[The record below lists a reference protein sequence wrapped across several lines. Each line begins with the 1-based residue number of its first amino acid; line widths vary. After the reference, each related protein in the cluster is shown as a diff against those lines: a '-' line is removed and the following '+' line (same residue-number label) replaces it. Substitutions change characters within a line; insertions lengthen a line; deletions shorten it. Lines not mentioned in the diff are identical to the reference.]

1 MFLSILAKTQNS
13 KLLIDQAIQSSELN
27 HYIYVLAFLLI
38 VLGLLWGRF
47 KAMHVFAAVVIA
59 LILSGFMGIKHIYAT
74 AVNPSILTV
83 MALIALTG
91 LLKTTLPFH
100 KIGDLLGKSSKG
112 FMIRTGLVT
121 AALSGFINNTPVVA
135 LLIPILKS
143 KAKEHSWPIGNYLMP
158 LSFAA
163 VAGGTITLIGTSTNL
178 VLNGLMIENGIEG
191 FKFWDFLIPGLC
203 VTGAVLLT
211 TVLIAPIVLRKTTED
226 PNVIKNEER
235 QYTTELKVIPGGT
248 MEGKTVKSAGLRN
261 LNDLF
266 LVEIY
271 RNGEFISPVTPK
283 MTLESNDTLFFTGA
297 LEEVNGLLDLFPK
310 GLKTVEDKFEVD
322 ARHDLIEVLVPNN
335 SDLIGRPL
343 KQTNFRALYDAVIV
357 GVQRG
362 GQPINGKIGRIALQ
376 AGDLLLL
383 SAGINFTARN
393 ERETQ
398 LIIINQHKRTAT
410 SFKGREQ
417 YFLPGLLMIV
427 GGAFVLQWSL
437 LLSVNLI
444 LLLGIACGITQAEK
458 LKREFNLELYALL
471 VLSVAFGSAVVEGGH
486 AGFFIEQIALP
497 PDASAG
503 ILLLFLLTLL
513 LTNFMTNVSAVAMA
527 FPIAAAMM
535 QHYQLSHLEVFL
547 PVAFGASGSFLTP
560 SSYQTHLMIMG
571 SGNYT
576 NKDFLKLGL
585 PVLVVYSAVALWVL
599 L

>member
-1 MFLSILAKTQNS
+1 MAAS
-13 KLLIDQAIQSSELN
+13 
-27 HYIYVLAFLLI
+27 YVYLTAFFLI

-47 KAMHVFAAVVIA
+47 KAMHVFAAVVMA

-91 LLKTTLPFH
+91 VLKKTLPFH
-100 KIGDLLGKSSKG
+100 RIGDLLGKSSKG

-143 KAKEHSWPIGNYLMP
+143 KAKEHNWPIGNYLMP

-191 FKFWDFLIPGLC
+191 FKFWDFLIPGLY

-211 TVLIAPIVLRKTTED
+211 TVLIAPIVLKKTEED
-226 PNVIKNEER
+226 ADAAKNEER
-235 QYTTELKVIPGGT
+235 QYTTELKVIPRGT

-266 LVEIY
+266 LAEIY

-283 MTLESNDTLFFTGA
+283 MTLQANDTLFFTGA
-297 LEEVNGLLDLFPK
+297 LDQVNELLDLFPK
-310 GLKTVEDKFEVD
+310 GLKTVEEKFEVD
-322 ARHDLIEVLVPNN
+322 TRHDLLEVIVPNN

-343 KQTNFRALYDAVIV
+343 KQTNFRARYDAVIV
-357 GVQRG
+357 GVQRE
-362 GQPINGKIGRIALQ
+362 GQPLKGKIGRIALQ

-383 SAGINFTARN
+383 SAGANFTARN
-393 ERETQ
+393 ERETP
-398 LIIINQHKRTAT
+398 LIAINQHKRTAPAAV
-410 SFKGREQ
+410 GRAQ

-427 GGAFVLQWSL
+427 GGALVLQWSL
-437 LLSVNLI
+437 LLSVGLM
-444 LLLGIACGITQAEK
+444 LLLGIACGITHAEK

-471 VLSVAFGSAVVEGGH
+471 ILSVAFGSAVVEGGH
-486 AGFFIEQIALP
+486 AGFFIEQITLP
-497 PDASAG
+497 SDASTG
-503 ILLLFLLTLL
+503 IVLLFLLTLL
-513 LTNFMTNVSAVAMA
+513 LTNFMTNVSAVAIA

-535 QHYQLSHLEVFL
+535 QHYELGHLEVFL

-571 SGNYT
+571 PGNYS

-585 PVLVVYSAVALWVL
+585 PVLVVYSAAALWVL

>member
-1 MFLSILAKTQNS
+1 MTQLFEHTTELS
-13 KLLIDQAIQSSELN
+13 
-27 HYIYVLAFLLI
+27 HYIYVVAFFLI
-38 VLGLLWGRF
+38 VLGILWGRF
-47 KAMHVFAAVVIA
+47 KAMHVFAAVVMA

-91 LLKTTLPFH
+91 VLKKTLPFH
-100 KIGDLLGKSSKG
+100 RIGDLLGKSSKG
-112 FMIRTGLVT
+112 FMVRTGLVT

-143 KAKEHSWPIGNYLMP
+143 KAKEYNWPIGNYLMP

-191 FKFWDFLIPGLC
+191 FKFWDFLVPGLC

-211 TVLIAPIVLRKTTED
+211 TVLIAPIVLKKTEED
-226 PNVIKNEER
+226 ADAAKNEER
-235 QYTTELKVIPGGT
+235 QYTTELKVIPRGT

-266 LVEIY
+266 LAEIY

-283 MTLESNDTLFFTGA
+283 MTLEANDTLFFTGA
-297 LEEVNGLLDLFPK
+297 LDRVNELLDLFPK
-310 GLKTVEDKFEVD
+310 GLKTVEEKFEVD
-322 ARHDLIEVLVPNN
+322 ARHDLLEVIVPNN

-343 KQTNFRALYDAVIV
+343 KQTNFRARYDAVIV

-362 GQPINGKIGRIALQ
+362 GQPLKGKIGRIALQ

-383 SAGINFTARN
+383 SAGANFTSRN
-393 ERETQ
+393 ERETP
-398 LIIINQHKRTAT
+398 LIAINQHKRTAIAAV
-410 SFKGREQ
+410 GRAQ

-427 GGAFVLQWSL
+427 GGALVLQWSL
-437 LLSVNLI
+437 LLSVGLM
-444 LLLGIACGITQAEK
+444 LLLGIVCGITHAEK

-471 VLSVAFGSAVVEGGH
+471 ILSVAFGSAIVEGGH
-486 AGFFIEQIALP
+486 AQFFIEQIALP
-497 PDASAG
+497 TDASAG
-503 ILLLFLLTLL
+503 IVLLFLLTLL
-513 LTNFMTNVSAVAMA
+513 LTNFMTNVSAVAIA

-571 SGNYT
+571 PGNYT
-576 NKDFLKLGL
+576 NKDFMKLGL

>member
-1 MFLSILAKTQNS
+1 MTQLFEHTTELS
-13 KLLIDQAIQSSELN
+13 
-27 HYIYVLAFLLI
+27 HYIYVVAFFLI
-38 VLGLLWGRF
+38 VLGLVWGRF
-47 KAMHVFAAVVIA
+47 KAMHVFAAVVMA

-91 LLKTTLPFH
+91 VLKKTLPFH
-100 KIGDLLGKSSKG
+100 RIGDLLGKSSKG
-112 FMIRTGLVT
+112 FMVRTGLVT

-143 KAKEHSWPIGNYLMP
+143 KAKAHNWPIGNYLMP

-191 FKFWDFLIPGLC
+191 FKFWDFLVPGLC

-211 TVLIAPIVLRKTTED
+211 TVLIAPIVLKKTEED
-226 PNVIKNEER
+226 ADAAKNEER
-235 QYTTELKVIPGGT
+235 QYTTELKVIPRGT
-248 MEGKTVKSAGLRN
+248 MDGKTVKSAGLRN

-266 LVEIY
+266 LAEIY

-283 MTLESNDTLFFTGA
+283 MTLQANDTLFFTGA
-297 LEEVNGLLDLFPK
+297 LDQVNELLDLFPK
-310 GLKTVEDKFEVD
+310 GLKTVEEKFEVD
-322 ARHDLIEVLVPNN
+322 TRHDLLEVIVPNN

-343 KQTNFRALYDAVIV
+343 KQTNFRARYDAVIV
-357 GVQRG
+357 GVQRE
-362 GQPINGKIGRIALQ
+362 GQPLKGKIGRIALQ

-383 SAGINFTARN
+383 SAGANFTSRN
-393 ERETQ
+393 ERETP
-398 LIIINQHKRTAT
+398 LIAINQHKRTAT
-410 SFKGREQ
+410 AAVGRAQ

-427 GGAFVLQWSL
+427 GGALVLQWSL
-437 LLSVNLI
+437 LLSVGLM
-444 LLLGIACGITQAEK
+444 LLLGIVCGITHAEK

-471 VLSVAFGSAVVEGGH
+471 ILSVAFGSAIVEGGH
-486 AGFFIEQIALP
+486 AQFFIEQIALP
-497 PDASAG
+497 TDASAG
-503 ILLLFLLTLL
+503 IVLLFLLTLL
-513 LTNFMTNVSAVAMA
+513 LTNFMTNVSAVAIA

-571 SGNYT
+571 PGNYT
-576 NKDFLKLGL
+576 NKDFMKLGL

>member
-1 MFLSILAKTQNS
+1 MTQLFEHTTELS
-13 KLLIDQAIQSSELN
+13 
-27 HYIYVLAFLLI
+27 HYIYVVAFFLI

-47 KAMHVFAAVVIA
+47 KAMHVFAAVVMA

-91 LLKTTLPFH
+91 VLKKTLPFH
-100 KIGDLLGKSSKG
+100 RIGDVLGKSSKG
-112 FMIRTGLVT
+112 FMVRTGLVT

-143 KAKEHSWPIGNYLMP
+143 KAKAHNWPIGNYLMP

-191 FKFWDFLIPGLC
+191 FKFWDFLVPGLC

-211 TVLIAPIVLRKTTED
+211 TVLIAPMVLKKATDGADAAE
-226 PNVIKNEER
+226 NEER

-248 MEGKTVKSAGLRN
+248 MDGKTVKSAGLRN

-266 LVEIY
+266 LAEIY
-271 RNGEFISPVTPK
+271 RNGAFISPVTPK
-283 MTLESNDTLFFTGA
+283 MTLEANDTLFFTGA
-297 LEEVNGLLDLFPK
+297 LDQVNELLDIFPK
-310 GLKTVEDKFEVD
+310 GLKTVEEKFEVNT
-322 ARHDLIEVLVPNN
+322 RHDLLEVIVPNN

-343 KQTNFRALYDAVIV
+343 KQTNFRARYDAVIV

-362 GQPINGKIGRIALQ
+362 GQPLKGKIGRIALQ

-383 SAGINFTARN
+383 SAGANFTARN
-393 ERETQ
+393 ERETP
-398 LIIINQHKRTAT
+398 LIAINQHKRTAT
-410 SFKGREQ
+410 ASVGRAQ
-417 YFLPGLLMIV
+417 YFLPGLLIIV
-427 GGAFVLQWSL
+427 GAALFLQWSL
-437 LLSVNLI
+437 LLSVGLM
-444 LLLGIACGITQAEK
+444 LLLGIACGITHAEK

-471 VLSVAFGSAVVEGGH
+471 ILSVAFGSAVVEGGH
-486 AGFFIEQIALP
+486 AGFFIEQMALP
-497 PDASAG
+497 PEASAG
-503 ILLLFLLTLL
+503 IVLLFLLTLL
-513 LTNFMTNVSAVAMA
+513 LTNFMTNVSAVAIA

-571 SGNYT
+571 PGNYT
-576 NKDFLKLGL
+576 NKDFMKLGL
-585 PVLVVYSAVALWVL
+585 PVLVVYSAAALWVL

>member
-1 MFLSILAKTQNS
+1 MFFMSVNIA
-13 KLLIDQAIQSSELN
+13 
-27 HYIYVLAFLLI
+27 YVCAFSFI
-38 VLGLLWGRF
+38 CVGLLWGRF
-47 KAMHVFAAVVIA
+47 KAMHVFAATVLL
-59 LILSGFMGIKHIYAT
+59 LILSGFMGIKHIYAA

-91 LLKTTLPFH
+91 ILKKLLPFH
-100 KIGDLLGKSSKG
+100 RIIDLLGHNSRAVLIKSSL
-112 FMIRTGLVT
+112 I
-121 AALSGFINNTPVVA
+121 ASILSGFINNTPVVA
-135 LLIPILKS
+135 LLIPILKA
-143 KAKEHSWPIGNYLMP
+143 KAKENNWNVGRFLMP

-178 VLNGLMIENGIEG
+178 ILNGLMIENGIDG
-191 FKFWDFLIPGLC
+191 FKFWDFLIPGFT
-203 VTGAVLLT
+203 VTGSVLFT
-211 TVLIAPIVLRKTTED
+211 TIILAPIVLKRPQDTILSNQ
-226 PNVIKNEER
+226 PSNR

-266 LVEIY
+266 LAEIY
-271 RNGEFISPVTPK
+271 RNGAFISPVTPK
-283 MTLESNDTLFFTGA
+283 MTLEANDTLFFTGA

-310 GLKTVEDKFEVD
+310 GLKTVEEKFEVD

-343 KQTNFRALYDAVIV
+343 KQTNFRARYDAVIV

-362 GQPINGKIGRIALQ
+362 GQPIKGKIGRIALQ

-393 ERETQ
+393 ERETP
-398 LIIINQHKRTAT
+398 LITINQHKRTST
-410 SFKGREQ
+410 SPKGRGQ
-417 YFLPGLLMIV
+417 YFLPGLLIIA
-427 GGAFVLQWSL
+427 GGALFLHWSL
-437 LLSVNLI
+437 LLSVGLM
-444 LLLGIACGITQAEK
+444 LLLGIACGITHAEK

-471 VLSVAFGSAVVEGGH
+471 ILSVAFGSAVVEGGH
-486 AGFFIEQIALP
+486 AGFFIEQITLP
-497 PDASAG
+497 SDASAG
-503 ILLLFLLTLL
+503 IVLLFLLTLL
-513 LTNFMTNVSAVAMA
+513 LTNFMTNVSAVAIA

-535 QHYQLSHLEVFL
+535 QHYQLGHLEVFL

-571 SGNYT
+571 PGNYS

-585 PVLVVYSAVALWVL
+585 PVLLVYSAVALWVL

>member
-1 MFLSILAKTQNS
+1 VQLVEHT
-13 KLLIDQAIQSSELN
+13 SELS
-27 HYIYVLAFLLI
+27 HYAYVVAFLCI
-38 VLGLLWGRF
+38 VLGLMWGRF
-47 KAMHVFAAVVIA
+47 KAMHVFAAAVLV

-91 LLKTTLPFH
+91 VLKKTLPFH
-100 KIGDLLGKSSKG
+100 RIIDLLGNSSKG
-112 FMIRTGLVT
+112 VLIKSSLIT
-121 AALSGFINNTPVVA
+121 ATLSGFINNTPVVA
-135 LLIPILKS
+135 LLIPLLKS
-143 KAKEHSWPIGNYLMP
+143 KAQENGWNVSRFLMP

-191 FKFWDFLIPGLC
+191 FKFWDFLIPGLT

-211 TVLIAPIVLRKTTED
+211 TIILAPIVLKR
-226 PNVIKNEER
+226 PEETSSSDQPSNR

-248 MEGKTVKSAGLRN
+248 MDGKTVKSAGLRN

-266 LVEIY
+266 LAEIY

-283 MTLESNDTLFFTGA
+283 MTLQANDTLFFTGA
-297 LEEVNGLLDLFPK
+297 LDQVNELLDLFPK
-310 GLKTVEDKFEVD
+310 GLKTVEEKFEVD
-322 ARHDLIEVLVPNN
+322 ARHDLLEVIVPNN

-343 KQTNFRALYDAVIV
+343 KQTNFRARYDAVIV
-357 GVQRG
+357 GVQRE
-362 GQPINGKIGRIALQ
+362 GQPLKGKIGRLKLQ

-383 SAGINFTARN
+383 SAGPNFTTRN
-393 ERETQ
+393 ERETS
-398 LIIINQHKRTAT
+398 LITINQHKRTTT
-410 SFKGREQ
+410 SARGREQ

-427 GGAFVLQWSL
+427 GAALFLQWSL
-437 LLSVNLI
+437 LLSVGLM
-444 LLLGIACGITQAEK
+444 LLLGIACGITHAEK

-471 VLSVAFGSAVVEGGH
+471 ILSVAFGSAIVEGGH
-486 AGFFIEQIALP
+486 AQYFIEQIALP

-503 ILLLFLLTLL
+503 IVLLFLLTLL
-513 LTNFMTNVSAVAMA
+513 LTNFMTNVSAVAIA

-535 QHYQLSHLEVFL
+535 QHYQIGHLEIFL

-560 SSYQTHLMIMG
+560 SSYQTHLMVMG
-571 SGNYT
+571 PGNYS
-576 NKDFLKLGL
+576 NQDFMNLGL
-585 PVLVVYSAVALWVL
+585 PVLVVYSAAALWVL